1 MEFFETSAKTGK
13 GVEDAFSCVA
23 KKLMSKKQ
31 QLLAEKKEKARQKP
45 LGSTS
50 STADKT
56 SKKDETS
63 KIALDSS
70 KTSTPAQNTPNSCC

>member
-13 GVEDAFSCVA
+13 GVEDAFTCVA

-31 QLLAEKKEKARQKP
+31 QVIAEKKEKARQKP
-45 LGSTS
+45 LS
-50 STADKT
+50 STGDKT
-56 SKKDETS
+56 TKKEETS

-70 KTSTPAQNTPNSCC
+70 KTSTQPTNAQNSCC